1 MKFEEFHRLNF
12 KNRIFTMQSMELLGY
27 DRETLRRQIQNWIK
41 QGYVIQLKKSLYA
54 YLGLEKNKLFS
65 NFYVASL
72 LYGDNSYISL
82 ESAMSFYELIP
93 ERVFQVSLVSTSKTK
108 TFIND
113 LTSFNYKHIKPN
125 LFDYFINQID
135 EFGAVYKIA
144 YPEKALLDYIYFK
157 IKANQ
162 NINEDFFEE
171 NLRLQNIEILKIS
184 RLKEL
189 EELFKMKKISRAI
202 AVLER
207 ILKNA

>member
-1 MKFEEFHRLNF
+1 MKFEDFHRLSV

-27 DRETLRRQIQNWIK
+27 DRETLRRQIQNWIQ
-41 QGYVIQLKKSLYA
+41 QGYVMQLKKSLYA

-82 ESAMSFYELIP
+82 ESAMSFYRLIP
-93 ERVFQVSLVSTSKTK
+93 ERVFQVSSVSTSKTK
-108 TFIND
+108 TFTND
-113 LTSFNYKHIKPN
+113 LTSFNYKHIKPS

-135 EFGAVYKIA
+135 EFGNAYKIA

-157 IKANQ
+157 VKANQ
-162 NINEDFFEE
+162 SIDEDFFEE
-171 NLRLQNIEILKIS
+171 NLRLQNLEILKAS

-189 EELFKMKKISRAI
+189 DSLFNMKKISQAI
-202 AVLER
+202 VVLKR

>member
-1 MKFEEFHRLNF
+1 
-12 KNRIFTMQSMELLGY
+12 
-27 DRETLRRQIQNWIK
+27 
-41 QGYVIQLKKSLYA
+41 
-54 YLGLEKNKLFS
+54 
-65 NFYVASL
+65 
-72 LYGDNSYISL
+72 
-82 ESAMSFYELIP
+82 MSFYELIP

-108 TFIND
+108 TFTND

-135 EFGAVYKIA
+135 EFGAVYKVA

-157 IKANQ
+157 VKANQ

-189 EELFKMKKISRAI
+189 EELFKMKKISQAV

>member
-1 MKFEEFHRLNF
+1 MKFEEFHRLNL

-41 QGYVIQLKKSLYA
+41 QGYVIQLKKGLYA

-157 IKANQ
+157 VKANQ

-189 EELFKMKKISRAI
+189 EELFNMKKISYAI